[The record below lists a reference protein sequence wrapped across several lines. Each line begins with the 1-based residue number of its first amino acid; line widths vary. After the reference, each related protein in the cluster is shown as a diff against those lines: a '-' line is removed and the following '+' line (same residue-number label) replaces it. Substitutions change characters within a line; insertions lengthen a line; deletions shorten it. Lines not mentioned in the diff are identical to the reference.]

1 MNRDLKVEIR
11 KNILLSVVLHLMII
25 PIAFTINS
33 RSASH
38 RAPAD
43 FLKITLFNE
52 SEEPKPLTVQ
62 ERGKNKENIAEGM
75 FSVDATKGDPEK
87 HRGTI
92 ENRTTSDT
100 AFNHNP
106 VPISKIGSRDVSPA
120 FDSIKGKSKGDLSV
134 NQSKAYNTSKISLT
148 SSGVSETNVEENP
161 SQLNADHKNISR
173 LQANVSNPDII
184 EIIRSSIDK
193 AKRYPEIAKKRG
205 WEGTVIAEFS
215 INRKGAPENITI
227 VRGSGYGILDSAAR
241 DTIIK
246 ASPLPVIKGKLEIP
260 ITFRLKKEN

>member
-1 MNRDLKVEIR
+1 
-11 KNILLSVVLHLMII
+11 MII
-25 PIAFTINS
+25 PVVFAING
-33 RSASH
+33 RDTFYH
-38 RAPAD
+38 APAN
-43 FLKITLFNE
+43 FIEVSLFDE
-52 SEEPKPLTVQ
+52 SEEIRSFIVR
-62 ERGKNKENIAEGM
+62 ERKKDRENIAEGM
-75 FSVDATKGDPEK
+75 FSADATKGYPEK
-87 HRGTI
+87 HLGRI
-92 ENRTTSDT
+92 ENRTTSD
-100 AFNHNP
+100 ASFNHNP
-106 VPISKIGSRDVSPA
+106 VPVSIIEGRDVSPA
-120 FDSIKGKSKGDLSV
+120 FDLIKGKSKGDLSV
-134 NQSKAYNTSKISLT
+134 NQGKAYDTSKISLT
-148 SSGVSETNVEENP
+148 SSGISETNVEENL

-215 INRKGAPENITI
+215 IDRKGVPENITI
-227 VRGSGYGILDSAAR
+227 VRGSGYEILDSAAR